1 MANTIDRKTGGGT
14 LGFLYHDSEWGLITT
29 YVNATV
35 TEKGRIAKRL
45 RIDIIKDMVI
55 VEKIP
60 PTLAP
65 IAV

>member
-1 MANTIDRKTGGGT
+1 MAN
-14 LGFLYHDSEWGLITT
+14 FLFLNLRDSELPFHDSVWRFITT